1 MAFVHTHGAGV
12 GLLAKLAVLVLFIW
26 KTLLKF
32 KNMAEMSWVEQLR
45 QYNARHAKDKPGNS
59 S

>member
-26 KTLLKF
+26 KTLQK
-32 KNMAEMSWVEQLR
+32 
-45 QYNARHAKDKPGNS
+45 HG
-59 S
+59 